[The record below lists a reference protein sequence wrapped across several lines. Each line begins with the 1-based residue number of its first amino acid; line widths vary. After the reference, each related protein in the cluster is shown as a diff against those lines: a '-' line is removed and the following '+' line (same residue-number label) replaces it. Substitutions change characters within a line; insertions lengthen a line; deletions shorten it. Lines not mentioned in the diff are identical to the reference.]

1 MEKLQSL
8 LLCVWF
14 LPLSLAFNPID
25 NFLIN
30 CGSTSN
36 TTVDR
41 RVFVHDQ
48 YFSHSD
54 SVSANSQPGLYNSA
68 RVSTLPFFYTFKVS
82 SHGFHMLRLHFSPF
96 RDRKY
101 DLGLSVF
108 SVSTL
113 GFELLH
119 DFRPPTNSTV
129 VFKEY
134 IIPVK
139 SDTLVLN
146 FLPSAENS
154 DPNSANYAFVNA
166 IELFSLPNDFIPDSV
181 SMVPSRRRLSNLPD
195 QALETVYRINMGG
208 PKITPWN
215 DTMWRT
221 WIPDTEYLFLKSSA
235 NPIVYTGPIHYS
247 GLLTKE
253 IAPEKVYSTA
263 QHMVQLGIVSQK
275 FNLTWVFTVDPTF
288 QYMVRFH
295 FCDILSRS
303 LNNLYF
309 NVYINDFL
317 AIPVLDLSTVT
328 VQTLATPYYADSV
341 ADADESEGTL
351 RVSVGLSEDNNLRS
365 KDAILNGLEIMKLIA
380 NPIGVSHGG
389 SNTRLGIILGSVLG
403 GLFVLSLFLV
413 AVLLVS
419 KKRRPKKEESVKW
432 TPLAI
437 DGGKSFSI
445 GTNTTCPA
453 RNLNFGLSISF
464 SEIQFATCNFDEQFV
479 IGVGGFG
486 KVFKGVLRD
495 GTKVAVKRA
504 SKGSKQGVSEFETE
518 VRLLSS
524 IRHRHLVSLIGYCE
538 EQAEM
543 ILVYEY
549 MENGSLK
556 HQLYGDDLPALSW
569 KQRLEICIG
578 AARGLH
584 YLHTGSSQ
592 KIIHRD
598 VKSANILLDENFTA
612 KVADFGISKL
622 GPDNGESDQTHVS
635 TLVKGSFGYF
645 DPEYFKTQQLTE
657 KSDVYSFG
665 VVLLEILCARAAIDP
680 YLPTEQA
687 NLADWAMKWQ
697 KKGLIE
703 KVIDPRLVGKINPCS
718 LRKVGETAEKCLA
731 EYGVDRPSMADVLWN
746 LEYALQLQQTAIERE
761 PYEDSTNM
769 STEFPS
775 EVAQPRHFDNLKD
788 GTETSDEGS
797 DLATSQVFSQLLTSL
812 GR

>member
-1 MEKLQSL
+1 M
-8 LLCVWF
+8 
-14 LPLSLAFNPID
+14 AFIC
-25 NFLIN
+25 FASI
-30 CGSTSN
+30 
-36 TTVDR
+36 
-41 RVFVHDQ
+41 
-48 YFSHSD
+48 
-54 SVSANSQPGLYNSA
+54 
-68 RVSTLPFFYTFKVS
+68 
-82 SHGFHMLRLHFSPF
+82 FSPF
-96 RDRKY
+96 RNRNY

-113 GFELLH
+113 GIELLH
-119 DFRPPTNSTV
+119 DFKSPTNSIV

-146 FLPSAENS
+146 FVPSAENS

-181 SMVPSRRRLSNLPD
+181 SMVPSGRRLSNLPD

-235 NPIVYTGPIHYS
+235 TPIFYTEPIHYS
-247 GLLTKE
+247 AQLTKE
-253 IAPEKVYSTA
+253 IAPEKVFSTA
-263 QHMVQLGIVSQK
+263 QHMVHLGIISQK

-295 FCDILSRS
+295 FCDILNGSP
-303 LNNLYF
+303 NNLYF

-317 AIPVLDLSTVT
+317 AIQDLDLSTVT
-328 VQTLATPYYADSV
+328 VQTLAAPYYADFV
-341 ADADESEGTL
+341 ADAIKSEATL
-351 RVSVGLSEDNNLRS
+351 RVSVGLSESNNLWS
-365 KDAILNGLEIMKLIA
+365 NDAMLNGLEIMKLSA

-389 SNTRLGIILGSVLG
+389 SNNRLGIILGSVLG
-403 GLFVLSLFLV
+403 GLFVLSLLLV

-432 TPLAI
+432 TPLPI

-453 RNLNFGLSISF
+453 RNLNFDLSISF

-504 SKGSKQGVSEFETE
+504 STGSKQGVSEFQTE
-518 VRLLSS
+518 VKLLSS

-549 MENGSLK
+549 MENGSLNN
-556 HQLYGDDLPALSW
+556 HLYGDDLPALSW
-569 KQRLEICIG
+569 KHRLEICIG
-578 AARGLH
+578 AARALH
-584 YLHTGSSQ
+584 YLHT
-592 KIIHRD
+592 
-598 VKSANILLDENFTA
+598 
-612 KVADFGISKL
+612 DFGISKL
-622 GPDNGESDQTHVS
+622 GPDHGESDLTHVS
-635 TLVKGSFGYF
+635 TLIKGSFGYF
-645 DPEYFKTQQLTE
+645 DPEYFKTRQLTV

-665 VVLLEILCARAAIDP
+665 VVLLEVLCARAALDP
-680 YLPTEQA
+680 CLPTEQA
-687 NLADWAMKWQ
+687 NLADWAMKSQ
-697 KKGLIE
+697 KGDSIE
-703 KVIDPRLVGKINPCS
+703 KIIDPRLVGKINPRS
-718 LRKVGETAEKCLA
+718 LRKFVETAEKCLA
-731 EYGVDRPSMADVLWN
+731 ERGVNRPCMADAIWN
-746 LEYALQLQQTAIERE
+746 LEYALQLQQTSIERE

-769 STEFPS
+769 TTQFPS
-775 EVAQPRHFDNLKD
+775 QVPQPRRFDSLKD
-788 GTETSDEGS
+788 GIDTSDEGS
-797 DLATSQVFSQLLTSL
+797 DLATSQVFSQILTSI